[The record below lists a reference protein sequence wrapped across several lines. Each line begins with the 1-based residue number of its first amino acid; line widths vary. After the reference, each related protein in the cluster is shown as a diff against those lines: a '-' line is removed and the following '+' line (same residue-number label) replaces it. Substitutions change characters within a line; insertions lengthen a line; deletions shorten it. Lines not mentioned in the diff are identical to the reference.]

1 MELLDISINICEAH
15 TEKEM
20 SYYLTQAKREFL
32 AMSRSART
40 PLEAQT
46 IKRDIDEAK
55 EEILHAIKGCEK
67 FIEDVPKA
75 GIGVSSVLALIL
87 GYVLLT
93 ICNEFNWWSLFF
105 VVILSFALLLI
116 FLFIIN
122 TYELLKFIKSKEP
135 QNDLENFVRSL
146 KSNSF

>member
-1 MELLDISINICEAH
+1 MNILDISINICEAH

-20 SYYLTQAKREFL
+20 SYYLTQAKREFS
-32 AMSRSART
+32 AMCRSART

-67 FIEDVPKA
+67 FIEDIPKA
-75 GIGVSSVLALIL
+75 GIGVSSVLSLIL

-93 ICNEFNWWSLFF
+93 IFNDFSWCSLFF

-116 FLFIIN
+116 FLFTIN

-135 QNDLENFVRSL
+135 QNDLENFVESL

>member
-1 MELLDISINICEAH
+1 MDILDISINICEAH

-32 AMSRSART
+32 VMCRSART

-67 FIEDVPKA
+67 FIEDVSKA

-93 ICNEFNWWSLFF
+93 ICNEFNWCSLFF
-105 VVILSFALLLI
+105 VVILSFALLLL

>member
-1 MELLDISINICEAH
+1 MDILDISINICEAH

-32 AMSRSART
+32 AMSRGAET

-46 IKRDIDEAK
+46 KIRDMIEAK
-55 EEILHAIKGCEK
+55 KEILHAIKGCEK

-87 GYVLLT
+87 GYVLFT
-93 ICNEFNWWSLFF
+93 ICNEFSWYSLFF
-105 VVILSFALLLI
+105 VVILSFALLFI

-122 TYELLKFIKSKEP
+122 AYELLKFIKSKEP
-135 QNDLENFVRSL
+135 QNDLEKFVETL
-146 KSNSF
+146 IIET

>member
-1 MELLDISINICEAH
+1 MDILDISINICEAH

-32 AMSRSART
+32 AMSRGAET

-46 IKRDIDEAK
+46 IIRDTAEAK
-55 EEILHAIKGCEK
+55 KEILYAIECCEE

-75 GIGVSSVLALIL
+75 GIGASSFLALIL
-87 GYVLLT
+87 GYVLFT
-93 ICNEFNWWSLFF
+93 ICNEFSWYSLFF
-105 VVILSFALLLI
+105 VVILSFALLFI

-135 QNDLENFVRSL
+135 QSDLEKFVETL
-146 KSNSF
+146 IIET

>member
-1 MELLDISINICEAH
+1 MDILDISINICEAH

-75 GIGVSSVLALIL
+75 GIGVGGVLVLIL

-116 FLFIIN
+116 FLFTIN

>member
-1 MELLDISINICEAH
+1 MDILDISINICEAH

-32 AMSRSART
+32 AMSRGAET

-46 IKRDIDEAK
+46 KIRDMVEAK
-55 EEILHAIKGCEK
+55 KEILHAIKGCEK

-75 GIGVSSVLALIL
+75 GIGASSVLALIL
-87 GYVLLT
+87 GYVLFT
-93 ICNEFNWWSLFF
+93 ICNEFSWYSLFF
-105 VVILSFALLLI
+105 VVILSFALLFI

-122 TYELLKFIKSKEP
+122 AYELLKFIKSKEP
-135 QNDLENFVRSL
+135 QNDLEKFVETL
-146 KSNSF
+146 IIET

>member
-1 MELLDISINICEAH
+1 MDILDISINICEAH

-20 SYYLTQAKREFL
+20 RYYLTQAKREFL
-32 AMSRSART
+32 AMSRSAKT
-40 PLEAQT
+40 PLEAHK

-93 ICNEFNWWSLFF
+93 ICNEFNWCSLFF

-116 FLFIIN
+116 FLFTIN

-135 QNDLENFVRSL
+135 QNDLEKFVESL

>member
-1 MELLDISINICEAH
+1 MDILDISINICEAQ

-20 SYYLTQAKREFL
+20 SYYLTQAKRDFS
-32 AMSRSART
+32 AMFRSAET
-40 PLEAQT
+40 PLEAHT

-67 FIEDVPKA
+67 FNEDFPKA
-75 GIGVSSVLALIL
+75 GIGASSVLVLIL

-93 ICNEFNWWSLFF
+93 IFNEFSWCSLFF

-116 FLFIIN
+116 FLFTIN
-122 TYELLKFIKSKEP
+122 AYELLKFIKSKEP